1 MITLQKPHHYMKY
14 LVYHIPWCRVYV
26 ANASPRAAATAP
38 GAPPGPAHALSLDDG
53 ARGRGWPARDFDLGG
68 GFHYSGSYPMV
79 FLQHSA
85 GGDRA
90 PRASVVFI
98 VGLTRVELQW
108 RVGSF
113 QLQALNTIGFLNPLT
128 SCGPAAARQSSAV
141 RAVSPSVPCAPT
153 AVRRVDG
160 HF

>member
-1 MITLQKPHHYMKY
+1 M
-14 LVYHIPWCRVYV
+14 
-26 ANASPRAAATAP
+26 
-38 GAPPGPAHALSLDDG
+38 AHAD
-53 ARGRGWPARDFDLGG
+53 AAGRREILTLGE
-68 GFHYSGSYPMV
+68 GFTTQVVTLWCFNTVDRVTP
-79 FLQHSA
+79 SA

-141 RAVSPSVPCAPT
+141 RAVSPCVPCAPT